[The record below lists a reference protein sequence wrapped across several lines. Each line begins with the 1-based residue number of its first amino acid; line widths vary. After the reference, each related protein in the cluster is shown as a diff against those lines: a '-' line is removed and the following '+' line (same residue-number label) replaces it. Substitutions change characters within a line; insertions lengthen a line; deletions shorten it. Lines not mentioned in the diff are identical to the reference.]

1 VSRRRPLTP
10 ESATRPVTQRSTRPG
25 DGPQALLVN
34 PNRERSPQPCVPNGL
49 AAVASSLD
57 RAGWAVAVADLCFA
71 RDPESALRATV
82 RTARPDVVAF
92 SVRNIDNSDL
102 IATEHYVPATR
113 SLVDLVRRETR
124 VPVVAGGAAFGVA
137 PAGLVAALGVDA
149 GVAGDGETVAEPLL
163 EAVAAGRI
171 GEPLP
176 GVAWPGAARPAA
188 PALPADLDALPT
200 PELWRWVDLPR
211 YLRHGATAPVQ
222 TKRGCVFDCVYC
234 TYLNVEGRG
243 YRLRSPE
250 SVVDEIAVLARHGV
264 RRVDF
269 VDSTFNS
276 PLHHAVAVAEALARA
291 RLGVGVDT
299 TNFTPA
305 VSPPELFAVMRR
317 AGFRWLG
324 ITAESASD
332 PVLERLR
339 KGFDAAGLRRCAAR
353 AEAAGIRVLWIFLA
367 GGPGETA
374 ATLEETL
381 RFAAERLARGDAVYL
396 TVGLR
401 VYPGTPLAATAA
413 AEGQV
418 PPDDALLAPRFYLS
432 PALALDAALA
442 RLRAFAHAHPR
453 FMFSAD
459 SRNPA
464 MPALVRVASLLRLPR
479 PHWRYLHLFRRLAG
493 ARA

>member
-1 VSRRRPLTP
+1 M
-10 ESATRPVTQRSTRPG
+10 
-25 DGPQALLVN
+25 
-34 PNRERSPQPCVPNGL
+34 
-49 AAVASSLD
+49 
-57 RAGWAVAVADLCFA
+57 
-71 RDPESALRATV
+71 ALRTAV
-82 RTARPDVVAF
+82 RKARPDVVAF

-102 IATEHYVPATR
+102 VATRHYVPATR
-113 SLVDLVRRETR
+113 RLVDVVRRETPA
-124 VPVVAGGAAFGVA
+124 PVVAGGAAFGVA
-137 PAGLVAALGVDA
+137 APGLVAALGVDA
-149 GVAGDGETVAEPLL
+149 GVAGDGEAVVAPLL
-163 EAVAAGRI
+163 EAAAAGRA

-176 GVAWPGAARPAA
+176 GVWWPGGERAPA
-188 PALPADLDALPT
+188 PALPADLDALP
-200 PELWRWVDLPR
+200 PLELWRWAHLPR
-211 YLRHGATAPVQ
+211 YVRHGATAPVQ
-222 TKRGCVFDCVYC
+222 TKRGCVFGCVYC
-234 TYLNVEGRG
+234 TYLNVEGKG
-243 YRLRSPE
+243 YRLRSPAA
-250 SVVDEIAVLARHGV
+250 VVDEIAALARHGV

-291 RLGVGVDT
+291 GLRVGVDT

-305 VSPPELFAVMRR
+305 VASAELFAAMRR

-332 PVLERLR
+332 PVLERLN
-339 KGFDAAGLRRCAAR
+339 KGFDAARLRTCAAR

-367 GGPGETA
+367 GGPGETP

-381 RFAAERLARGDAVYL
+381 RFAERRLARGDAVYL

-401 VYPGTPLAATAA
+401 VYPGTTLQAIAT

-418 PPDDALLAPRFYLS
+418 APGDPLLAPRFYLS
-432 PALALDAALA
+432 PALPLDAALA
-442 RLRAFAHAHPR
+442 RLTAFARAHPR

-464 MPALVRVASLLRLPR
+464 MPRLVRLASLLRLPR

-493 ARA
+493 A

>member
-1 VSRRRPLTP
+1 MTGPI
-10 ESATRPVTQRSTRPG
+10 AIRPG
-25 DGPQALLVN
+25 DRPRALLVN

-49 AAVASSLD
+49 AAVAASLE
-57 RAGWAVAVADLCFA
+57 RAGWAVAAADLCFA
-71 RDPESALRATV
+71 RDPAAALRAAV
-82 RTARPDVVAF
+82 RAARPDVVAF

-102 IATEHYVPATR
+102 VATEHYVPAAR
-113 SLVDLVRRETR
+113 RLVEVVRQET
-124 VPVVAGGAAFGVA
+124 PAAVVAGGAAFGVA
-137 PAGLVAALGVDA
+137 PQALAGSLGVDA
-149 GVAGDGETVAEPLL
+149 GVAGDGEVVAAPLF
-163 EAVAAGRI
+163 EAVAGGRA

-176 GVAWPGAARPAA
+176 GVAWPGGARVPP
-188 PALPADLDALPT
+188 PALPADLDALP
-200 PELWRWVDLPR
+200 PAELWRWADLPR
-211 YLRHGATAPVQ
+211 YVRNGATAPVQ
-222 TKRGCVFDCVYC
+222 TKRGCVFGCVYC
-234 TYLNVEGRG
+234 TYLNVEGKG

-250 SVVDEIAVLARHGV
+250 AVVEEIAALARHGV

-276 PLHHAVAVAEALARA
+276 PLHHAVAVSEALARA
-291 RLGVGVDT
+291 RLGVDVDT

-305 VSPPELFAVMRR
+305 VAAPELFAAMRR

-332 PVLERLR
+332 PVLDRLN
-339 KGFDAAGLRRCAAR
+339 KGFDAARLRACAER

-374 ATLEETL
+374 ETLEETL
-381 RFAAERLARGDAVYL
+381 RFAAGRLARGDAVYL

-401 VYPGTPLAATAA
+401 VYPGTTLAAIAA
-413 AEGQV
+413 ADGQV
-418 PPDDALLAPRFYLS
+418 AAGDSLLEPRFYLS
-432 PALALDAALA
+432 PALPLDAALQ
-442 RLRAFAHAHPR
+442 RLRAFGHAHPR

-464 MPALVRVASLLRLPR
+464 MPILVRVASLLRLPR